1 MLLTI
6 TTTASPATDLGYL
19 LHKNP
24 ARPQVVE
31 LNFGR
36 AHIFYPEATAT
47 RCTAALLLEVDPVGL
62 VRGRGGPSGEGAA
75 LEQYVNDKPYVASS
89 LMSVAISRAFG
100 SAMSGNSKERQKLA
114 ATAIPLE
121 FRICAVSS
129 RGGEHLIRKLFE
141 PIQYIVAMTGALLD
155 EGHPDW
161 GPSRYFDLTL
171 TCTKTLIDALSEMY
185 VLLPVLDNDK
195 HYWVGW
201 DEVEKLVRHGEGWLE
216 THPEKDLIARRY
228 LRHQKSL
235 TDEALSRLWADDG
248 GEPDVVQQAHQ
259 EQEAALEST
268 LTLNEIRL
276 DSVVASLKQSG
287 ANRVLDLGCGEG
299 KLLRLLIK
307 EKQFT
312 EIVGL
317 DVSHRALDIARERL
331 NVERMS
337 DKQKARLRLMHGSLT
352 YRDRRLEGY
361 DAAAC
366 VEVIEH
372 LDTARLAA
380 FARVVF
386 EFAKPGTV
394 LITTPNSEYNVKFEN
409 LPTGKMRHKDHR
421 FEWTRSQFQAWAN
434 GVAARFGYTVE
445 FSDVGPF
452 DENVGAPTQ
461 MGVFT
466 TCK

>member
-1 MLLTI
+1 
-6 TTTASPATDLGYL
+6 
-19 LHKNP
+19 
-24 ARPQVVE
+24 
-31 LNFGR
+31 
-36 AHIFYPEATAT
+36 
-47 RCTAALLLEVDPVGL
+47 
-62 VRGRGGPSGEGAA
+62 
-75 LEQYVNDKPYVASS
+75 
-89 LMSVAISRAFG
+89 
-100 SAMSGNSKERQKLA
+100 
-114 ATAIPLE
+114 
-121 FRICAVSS
+121 
-129 RGGEHLIRKLFE
+129 
-141 PIQYIVAMTGALLD
+141 
-155 EGHPDW
+155 
-161 GPSRYFDLTL
+161 
-171 TCTKTLIDALSEMY
+171 
-185 VLLPVLDNDK
+185 
-195 HYWVGW
+195 
-201 DEVEKLVRHGEGWLE
+201 
-216 THPEKDLIARRY
+216 
-228 LRHQKSL
+228 
-235 TDEALSRLWADDG
+235 
-248 GEPDVVQQAHQ
+248 
-259 EQEAALEST
+259 

>member
-1 MLLTI
+1 
-6 TTTASPATDLGYL
+6 
-19 LHKNP
+19 
-24 ARPQVVE
+24 
-31 LNFGR
+31 
-36 AHIFYPEATAT
+36 
-47 RCTAALLLEVDPVGL
+47 
-62 VRGRGGPSGEGAA
+62 
-75 LEQYVNDKPYVASS
+75 
-89 LMSVAISRAFG
+89 
-100 SAMSGNSKERQKLA
+100 
-114 ATAIPLE
+114 
-121 FRICAVSS
+121 
-129 RGGEHLIRKLFE
+129 
-141 PIQYIVAMTGALLD
+141 MTGALLD